1 MKQSISKHH
10 VEELVSAISTLHDVI
25 IKESGGE
32 NGIRDEGGLYN
43 SCYKILSFSKKDS
56 KNSFLNTAFIYTE
69 LAKRHYFVDGD
80 KRTAHIFAKA
90 FLMSEGFH
98 FSIPYKTAVDFIIS
112 IAKDDVSIN
121 RIKKWLEDNSVKI
134 KEKDIESY
142 IKKEIE
148 NL

>member
-1 MKQSISKHH
+1 MKEVCIIP
-10 VEELVSAISTLHDVI
+10 AIKYFLSQRRI
-25 IKESGGE
+25 Q
-32 NGIRDEGGLYN
+32 
-43 SCYKILSFSKKDS
+43 KILFL
-56 KNSFLNTAFIYTE
+56 LNTAFIYAE
-69 LAKRHYFVDGD
+69 LSKRHYFVDGD